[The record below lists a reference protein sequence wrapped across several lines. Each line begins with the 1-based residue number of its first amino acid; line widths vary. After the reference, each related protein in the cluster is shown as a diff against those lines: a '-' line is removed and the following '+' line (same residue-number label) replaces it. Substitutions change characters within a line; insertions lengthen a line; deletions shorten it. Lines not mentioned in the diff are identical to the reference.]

1 MKRTITSIDH
11 EKDTE
16 KMARYAKALSHP
28 TRIRIIRYLARQ
40 SVCFTGDLVEYLPLA
55 QSTVSQH
62 LKELR
67 EAGLITGKVEP
78 PKVEYCINRETWE
91 EAGKLFAG
99 FFALPIY
106 NNECSV

>member
-1 MKRTITSIDH
+1 MKRTIVSLDY

-16 KMARYAKALSHP
+16 ELARYAKALSHP
-28 TRIRIIRYLARQ
+28 TRIKIIRYLAEQ

-67 EAGLITGKVEP
+67 DAGLITGKVDP
-78 PKVEYCINRETWE
+78 PKIEYCINKENWDN
-91 EAGKLFAG
+91 AGKLFSE
-99 FFALPIY
+99 FFALPVK
-106 NNECSV
+106 NNKCSI